1 MAAHSLVARGS
12 ISRRI
17 TVLSAGASALVAIIA
32 MCVSFG
38 TTRGFAIANGVA
50 ENVAWLIPLAVDGT
64 IIASVVVIVW
74 AAAHGHKAPLAWAM
88 MVVWTLASVWM
99 NSAHSVQTQGW
110 GGGWIGALIHASM
123 PAAIWCTVEN
133 LRYMLKHSLARAAL
147 ESHAVGKANERAAG
161 LLAELTAMR
170 SQAQSDAEAAT
181 ERNERLAAENF
192 RLKAELAAK
201 QDQVPAAEVETVGQ
215 ESDLEAAGG
224 PDRRKGT
231 RQPQKTRLAPIKKL
245 SKANSLALALDLERR
260 GLTQGQAAAEMGI
273 SLATYKRWLAE
284 AKATQSK
291 DPVAV

>member
-1 MAAHSLVARGS
+1 MAAHFPITDGSL
-12 ISRRI
+12 SRRI
-17 TVLSAGASALVAIIA
+17 TLLSAGASALVAIIA

-99 NSAHSVQTQGW
+99 NSAHSVQTEGW
-110 GGGWIGALIHASM
+110 DGGWTGALIHASM

-133 LRYMLKHSLARAAL
+133 LRYMLKHSLARAAS
-147 ESHAVGKANERAAG
+147 ETHAVVEAKERAAG
-161 LLAELTAMR
+161 LLEELTALR
-170 SQAQSDAEAAT
+170 NQAQSEAEAAT
-181 ERNERLAAENF
+181 ERNGLLAAENS
-192 RLKAELAAK
+192 RLTAELAAK

-215 ESDLEAAGG
+215 ESGLEAARG
-224 PDRRKGT
+224 PDRGRGT
-231 RQPQKTRLAPIKKL
+231 RQPQKTRLARIKKL
-245 SKANSLALALDLERR
+245 SKTDSLALALGLERR
-260 GLTQGQAAAEMGI
+260 GLTQAQAAAEMGI
-273 SLATYKRWLAE
+273 SLATYKRWLGE